1 MSRGSRFDSARL
13 PELALPGLPHRV
25 QFSTNLASLAALP
38 YQSILQNFAL
48 PALCEQT
55 PPVPCV
61 LAAMATPP
69 PARPPPAPSLSPAAS
84 RRAAQTPRFSVSLVR
99 ESSQEAPALY
109 SPRKQ
114 NQTSVPIPLAAET
127 NPPLG
132 IALCSSEIACA
143 LSEWP
148 SPKCQKPSF
157 QIPMPPIVP
166 RHRPA
171 RIRQP

>member
-25 QFSTNLASLAALP
+25 QFSTNLASHTKCDISSLAALP
-38 YQSILQNFAL
+38 YQSILQNSAL

-143 LSEWP
+143 
-148 SPKCQKPSF
+148 
-157 QIPMPPIVP
+157 
-166 RHRPA
+166 
-171 RIRQP
+171 